1 MEKYFI
7 ALDKMSIDEIE
18 IIRLLSRYSNYETN
32 VTGYTVNQ
40 LVVNADKRL
49 NLTTQKV
56 RTILKKFEKEGYI
69 QFLTSGSKGKEST
82 LKIILKDKLFNQ
94 QLSNNYSTNKTE
106 QLQGF
111 EGAEQQQSNNN
122 LTTLSKKKEKNN
134 NIYSLVIDYLN
145 RKANTNYRSS
155 TKNTQSFINARV
167 SEGFTVEDFKKVID
181 SKSKEWLNTDFE
193 KYLRPATLFGTKF
206 ENYLNEANKKAS
218 TKVDTGKKNNNSVNP
233 NICNTGGKYTRG
245 VEML

>member
-32 VTGYTVNQ
+32 ITGYTVNQ

-49 NLTTQKV
+49 NLTTQRV

-69 QFLTSGSKGKEST
+69 KFISSGSKGKEST

-94 QLSNNYSTNKTE
+94 QQSNNNATNKSE

-111 EGAEQQQSNNN
+111 EDSEQQQSNNY

-134 NIYSLVIDYLN
+134 NIL
-145 RKANTNYRSS
+145 
-155 TKNTQSFINARV
+155 
-167 SEGFTVEDFKKVID
+167 ID
-181 SKSKEWLNTDFE
+181 SYTQNDDLKTTINDFISMRNKIKKPVTQRALKGILNKLDSFTNNDFE
-193 KYLRPATLFGTKF
+193 KILIL
-206 ENYLNEANKKAS
+206 ENSIENCWLSVYELKNKKAS
-218 TKVDTGKKNNNSVNP
+218 TKVDTGKKNNLVNP
-233 NICNTGGKYTRG
+233 SICNKNKNYTRG

>member
-94 QLSNNYSTNKTE
+94 QQSNNYSTNKSE

-122 LTTLSKKKEKNN
+122 VTTLSKKKEKNN
-134 NIYSLVIDYLN
+134 NIYSLVVDYLN
-145 RKANTNYRSS
+145 RKANTNYRAS
-155 TKNTQSFINARV
+155 TKNTQGFINARV

-206 ENYLNEANKKAS
+206 ENYLNEANKKGPTAIGP
-218 TKVDTGKKNNNSVNP
+218 KENNNSVNP
-233 NICNTGGKYTRG
+233 NICNPRRKYSQSCDIG
-245 VEML
+245 

>member
-18 IIRLLSRYSNYETN
+18 IIRLLSRYSNYDTN
-32 VTGYTVNQ
+32 VAGYTVNQ

-56 RTILKKFEKEGYI
+56 RTILKKFEKNGYI
-69 QFLTSGSKGKEST
+69 KFISSGSKGKEST

-94 QLSNNYSTNKTE
+94 QQCNNNVTNKTE
-106 QLQGF
+106 QLQ
-111 EGAEQQQSNNN
+111 EVEDSKQQQSNNN

-134 NIYSLVIDYLN
+134 NIL
-145 RKANTNYRSS
+145 
-155 TKNTQSFINARV
+155 
-167 SEGFTVEDFKKVID
+167 ID
-181 SKSKEWLNTDFE
+181 SYTQNDDLKTTINDFISMRNKIKKPVTQRALKGILNKLDSFTNNDFE
-193 KYLRPATLFGTKF
+193 KILIL
-206 ENYLNEANKKAS
+206 ENSIENCWLSVYELKNKKAS

-233 NICNTGGKYTRG
+233 NICNPRRKYTQSCDIG
-245 VEML
+245 

>member
-32 VTGYTVNQ
+32 ITGYTVNQ

-49 NLTTQKV
+49 NLTTQRV

-94 QLSNNYSTNKTE
+94 QQCNNYSTNKSE
-106 QLQGF
+106 HLQGF
-111 EGAEQQQSNNN
+111 EGSEQQQSNNN
-122 LTTLSKKKEKNN
+122 VTTLSKKKEKNN
-134 NIYSLVIDYLN
+134 NIL
-145 RKANTNYRSS
+145 
-155 TKNTQSFINARV
+155 
-167 SEGFTVEDFKKVID
+167 ID
-181 SKSKEWLNTDFE
+181 SYTQNDDLKTTINDFISMRNKIKKPVTQRALKGILNKLDSFTNNDFE
-193 KYLRPATLFGTKF
+193 KILIL
-206 ENYLNEANKKAS
+206 ENSIENCWLSVYELKNKKAS

-233 NICNTGGKYTRG
+233 NICNSRRKYTQSCDIG
-245 VEML
+245 

>member
-32 VTGYTVNQ
+32 ITGYTVNQ

-94 QLSNNYSTNKTE
+94 QQCNNYSTNKSE
-106 QLQGF
+106 QLQGV
-111 EGAEQQQSNNN
+111 EGLPNNN
-122 LTTLSKKKEKNN
+122 VTTNQQHYKDKKNN
-134 NIYSLVIDYLN
+134 NNIL
-145 RKANTNYRSS
+145 
-155 TKNTQSFINARV
+155 
-167 SEGFTVEDFKKVID
+167 ID
-181 SKSKEWLNTDFE
+181 SYTQNDDLKTTINDFISMRNKIKKPVTQRALKGILNKLDSFTNNDFE
-193 KYLRPATLFGTKF
+193 KILIL
-206 ENYLNEANKKAS
+206 ENSIENCWLSVYELKNKKAS

-233 NICNTGGKYTRG
+233 NICNSRRKYTQSCDIG
-245 VEML
+245 

>member
-82 LKIILKDKLFNQ
+82 LKIVLKDKLFNQ
-94 QLSNNYSTNKTE
+94 QQCNNYSTNKSE
-106 QLQGF
+106 QLQGV
-111 EGAEQQQSNNN
+111 EGLPNNN
-122 LTTLSKKKEKNN
+122 VTTNQQHYKDKKNN
-134 NIYSLVIDYLN
+134 NNIL
-145 RKANTNYRSS
+145 
-155 TKNTQSFINARV
+155 
-167 SEGFTVEDFKKVID
+167 ID
-181 SKSKEWLNTDFE
+181 SYTQNDDLKTTINDFISMRNKIKKPVTQRALKGILNKLDSFTNNDFE
-193 KYLRPATLFGTKF
+193 KILIL
-206 ENYLNEANKKAS
+206 ENSIENCWLSVYELKNKKAS

>member
-18 IIRLLSRYSNYETN
+18 IIRLLFRYSNYETN

-40 LVVNADKRL
+40 LVVNSDKRL
-49 NLTTQKV
+49 ELTTQKV

-82 LKIILKDKLFNQ
+82 LKIVLKDKLFNQ
-94 QLSNNYSTNKTE
+94 QQSNNYSTNKTE

-111 EGAEQQQSNNN
+111 EDNEQQQSNNN
-122 LTTLSKKKEKNN
+122 LTTLSKKKENN
-134 NIYSLVIDYLN
+134 NIL
-145 RKANTNYRSS
+145 
-155 TKNTQSFINARV
+155 
-167 SEGFTVEDFKKVID
+167 ID
-181 SKSKEWLNTDFE
+181 SYTQNDDLKTTINDFISMRNKIKKPVTQRALKGILNKLDSFTNNDFE
-193 KYLRPATLFGTKF
+193 KILIL
-206 ENYLNEANKKAS
+206 ENSIENCWLSVYELKNKKAS